1 MTDKTIAVIGHVD
14 HGKTALVKALTGTDT
29 DTLAEE
35 RARGLTIA
43 LGFAHFETPSGMLH
57 LIDTPGHA
65 DFVRTTAAGLSGVEA
80 VLLAVSAVE
89 GIGAQT
95 REHVKLARSMGLDT
109 VIVALTKSDLA
120 DEATIDL
127 HRDEIATFLSEIGFA
142 EPQIVLCSAQ
152 NSTGIDALASAL
164 NSVFESPT
172 PRPALPGFYLPVDR
186 VFTSAGAGTI
196 VTGTLIGAS
205 IETDSPAIIAP
216 SGIDATVR
224 EIQVAGAPV
233 VVAEAGSR
241 VALNLRGVDRGSVH
255 KGDVICAPDKFAP
268 SARFDVALR
277 TLAGSRLPLR
287 HMQQVMVMS
296 GTAHI
301 PARVRLYSEPSRHA
315 DTHFAQLV
323 FMDPQVGYRGQRL
336 IVRNPATAE
345 TLCGATIIDPV
356 AQLIRRDKPLHLSVL
371 EAANESDPEKV
382 AHALADRGRGEV
394 QLDDVARLIGAP
406 NADLQTRLKTD
417 FQIVDQSLALRK
429 SDIEHTAR
437 DYLTA
442 LENLHK
448 ARPVR
453 PHHPIS
459 AIRGSLRRVPSSLLD
474 HVERSLAET
483 GRLVMRET
491 DVALPDHDPI
501 AAMSDAQRAAYDEA
515 AQRLT
520 DIGLRP
526 ALVLDPD
533 ANSLQRDDIV
543 ELLIANGV
551 AVRLFNHA
559 LKQHILLH
567 SASINAARERLR
579 GAFPDGKTF
588 TTGEARATLQ
598 TNRKTIVPLLEY
610 LDQSGVTQRD
620 GDTRAIIT

>member
-29 DTLAEE
+29 DTLTEE

-43 LGFAHFETPSGMLH
+43 LGFAHFETPCGVLH

-80 VLLAVSAVE
+80 ALLAVSAVE

-95 REHVKLARSMGLDT
+95 REHAKLARLLGVDT
-109 VIVALTKSDLA
+109 VIVALTKTDLA
-120 DEATIDL
+120 DDATIDL
-127 HRDEIATFLSEIGFA
+127 HREEIAGLLSAFGFA
-142 EPQIVLCSAQ
+142 APQIVLCSTR

-164 NSVFESPT
+164 NSVFEYLT
-172 PRPALPGFYLPVDR
+172 TRPALPGFFLPVDR

-205 IETDSPAIIAP
+205 IETDSRAIITP

-233 VVAEAGSR
+233 ATAEAGSR
-241 VALNLRGVDRGSVH
+241 VALNLRSVDRGSTR

-268 SARFDVALR
+268 STRFDVALH
-277 TLAGSRLPLR
+277 TLESTHLPLK
-287 HMQQVMVMS
+287 HMQQVMVMG
-296 GTAHI
+296 GTAHF
-301 PARVRLYSEPSRHA
+301 PARIRLYSGPTQQA
-315 DTHFAQLV
+315 DVHLAQLA
-323 FMDPQVGYRGQRL
+323 FKDPRVGFRGQRL
-336 IVRNPATAE
+336 VVRNPATSDL
-345 TLCGATIIDPV
+345 LCGAMIIDPV
-356 AQLIRRDKPLHLSVL
+356 APLIRRDKPLHLAVL
-371 EAANESDPEKV
+371 EAAYEGEPEKV
-382 AHALADRGRGEV
+382 AHALTDRGRGEV
-394 QLDDVARLIGAP
+394 RLDDA
-406 NADLQTRLKTD
+406 TRLTGLPHPDLRTRLETD
-417 FQIVDQSLALRK
+417 FHIVDQSLALRK
-429 SDIEHTAR
+429 SDIERTAD
-437 DYLTA
+437 DYLAA

-448 ARPVR
+448 TRPVR

-459 AIRGSLRRVPSSLLD
+459 AIRGSLRHVPAALLD

-483 GRLVMRET
+483 GRLVMREST
-491 DVALPDHDPI
+491 AARPDHDPM
-501 AAMSDAQRAAYDEA
+501 ARMSEAQCATYHGA
-515 AQRLT
+515 AQRLAEM
-520 DIGLRP
+520 GLRP
-526 ALVLDPD
+526 AHLFGSE
-533 ANSLQRDDIV
+533 ANASEQDEQI
-543 ELLIANGV
+543 ELLIANGI

-567 SASINAARERLR
+567 TDAINAARERLR
-579 GAFPDGKTF
+579 ESFRDGKSF

-610 LDQSGVTQRD
+610 LDQSGATQRD
-620 GDTRAIIT
+620 GDVRTIIT